1 MNIYDNTRYE
11 LNLYT
16 DETCTTF
23 KAVVHR
29 SVDKENM
36 KNELKYLKDNNPEVL
51 NRLRLVEI
59 HTTFNTVDINKFLEE
74 KNG

>member
-29 SVDKENM
+29 AVDINDMKKE
-36 KNELKYLKDNNPEVL
+36 LQYIKDNDPNVL
-51 NRLRLVEI
+51 KRLKLVKI
-59 HTTFNTVDINKFLEE
+59 HTTFDTVDINELLKE
-74 KNG
+74 